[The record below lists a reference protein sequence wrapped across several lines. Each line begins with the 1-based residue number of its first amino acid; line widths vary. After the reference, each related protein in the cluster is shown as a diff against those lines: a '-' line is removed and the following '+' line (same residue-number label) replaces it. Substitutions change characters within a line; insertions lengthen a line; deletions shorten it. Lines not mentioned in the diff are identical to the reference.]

1 MILGSIGRTID
12 NPGSEFSRETIPTS
26 GPAVGLYRGAWGA
39 PALSASDTV
48 ASDAASGS
56 WLAFCGNPFWRTTSG
71 SSGGAAL
78 QGRAARL
85 LAALSARGV
94 TALADLD
101 GGFAIAWWDGSSK
114 SLRLI
119 RDRFGAE
126 PLHYAAAGSGGVFG
140 SRAHDVARAT
150 SRRPE
155 VSSQGLAEFLT
166 YCYLPGNTTLFEGVL
181 RVPAG
186 AVVVMAE
193 ERAPVM
199 ESWYRLSYANPWEPN
214 EEDITRRYRQLLE
227 ASVVARLDDKT
238 PGVLLSGGMD
248 SSSVLTFARRHR
260 AAEIDTF
267 SFRCA
272 GASFDESVFAR
283 ELSAVLGTQHA
294 EVEYGET
301 EALTILDAVTAMD
314 SPFCDIGIEIGTWLL
329 ARKAGGAVDYLLTG
343 DGGDELWASH
353 PVYAAQRLMRWYDV
367 MPLPVAV
374 RRGIASTL
382 NLMKDSEH
390 KRGLAVT
397 LKRILPPAD
406 VSPGL
411 GHFRWRLYQTPTT
424 LPVLLTPAAKERM
437 RGCDPLSPVLE
448 SFDGYDGP
456 EDGMSKWLY
465 SDYRTASSFYF
476 NRLLLTRHFGLE
488 TRMPFYDRELVEFG
502 ARIPAHLKLEGVE
515 RTKRLFRVA
524 MEGVLPDVI
533 NHRKDKLGHS
543 VPFKNWLRSDGPLYR
558 TVAETLESERFRDR
572 GLFEVGTVRTLI
584 EEHRSRR
591 HNHSHRI
598 WALFVLEQWLRRK
611 ID

>member
-1 MILGSIGRTID
+1 M
-12 NPGSEFSRETIPTS
+12 F
-26 GPAVGLYRGAWGA
+26 
-39 PALSASDTV
+39 
-48 ASDAASGS
+48 
-56 WLAFCGNPFWRTTSG
+56 
-71 SSGGAAL
+71 
-78 QGRAARL
+78 
-85 LAALSARGV
+85 SARV
-94 TALADLD
+94 PTM
-101 GGFAIAWWDGSSK
+101 W
-114 SLRLI
+114 R
-119 RDRFGAE
+119 
-126 PLHYAAAGSGGVFG
+126 
-140 SRAHDVARAT
+140 VAMN
-150 SRRPE
+150 RRPE

-181 RVPAG
+181 RVPPG
-186 AVVVMAE
+186 SVVVTTPD
-193 ERAPVM
+193 RAPVV
-199 ESWYRLSYANPWEPN
+199 ELWYRLSYASPWAPN

-260 AAEIDTF
+260 AESIDTF
-267 SFRCA
+267 SFRCS

-283 ELSAVLGTQHA
+283 ELSTVLGTQHA
-294 EVEYGET
+294 EVEYGES

-329 ARKAGGAVDYLLTG
+329 ARKAAGTVDYLLTG

-367 MPLPVAV
+367 MPLPVTV
-374 RRGIASTL
+374 RRRIASTL

-406 VSPGL
+406 VSPAL

-424 LPVLLTPAAKERM
+424 LPTLLTRAAKERM
-437 RGCDPLSPVLE
+437 RACDPLNPVLE

-502 ARIPAHLKLEGVE
+502 ARIPAHLKLEGIE

-611 ID
+611 MD

>member
-1 MILGSIGRTID
+1 M
-12 NPGSEFSRETIPTS
+12 
-26 GPAVGLYRGAWGA
+26 
-39 PALSASDTV
+39 
-48 ASDAASGS
+48 
-56 WLAFCGNPFWRTTSG
+56 
-71 SSGGAAL
+71 
-78 QGRAARL
+78 
-85 LAALSARGV
+85 
-94 TALADLD
+94 
-101 GGFAIAWWDGSSK
+101 
-114 SLRLI
+114 
-119 RDRFGAE
+119 
-126 PLHYAAAGSGGVFG
+126 
-140 SRAHDVARAT
+140 
-150 SRRPE
+150 
-155 VSSQGLAEFLT
+155 
-166 YCYLPGNTTLFEGVL
+166 
-181 RVPAG
+181 
-186 AVVVMAE
+186 VV
-193 ERAPVM
+193 
-199 ESWYRLSYANPWEPN
+199 
-214 EEDITRRYRQLLE
+214 
-227 ASVVARLDDKT
+227 
-238 PGVLLSGGMD
+238 
-248 SSSVLTFARRHR
+248 
-260 AAEIDTF
+260 
-267 SFRCA
+267 
-272 GASFDESVFAR
+272 
-283 ELSAVLGTQHA
+283 
-294 EVEYGET
+294 
-301 EALTILDAVTAMD
+301 
-314 SPFCDIGIEIGTWLL
+314 

-456 EDGMSKWLY
+456 DDGMSKWLY

-543 VPFKNWLRSDGPLYR
+543 VPFKTGCAAMARSIAR
-558 TVAETLESERFRDR
+558 WRNARERALPRPWFVRGWCGAGADR
-572 GLFEVGTVRTLI
+572 GASI
-584 EEHRSRR
+584 AR

-598 WALFVLEQWLRRK
+598 WGCSCWSSGSA
-611 ID
+611 